1 MKKFLFLFL
10 FSLNAISQDLSSL
23 SENEMQ
29 TFNSLPDSI
38 KERIYERIN
47 QENSSER
54 IKSNTLDSPKDST
67 IALNTSTRVF
77 GYDFFSGIATSYS
90 PINDIPVP
98 NDYILGPRDKLQ
110 INLKGEKN
118 TSYIL
123 EVDNSGAIFVPEIG
137 EIAIAGMSFQNTKE
151 VIKTLFKDFYV
162 NIEASVAIAEL
173 KFLNVYLLGLAN
185 EPGAYLVNPFT
196 TVSNLL
202 AQAGGIKEIG
212 SLRKVKHVR
221 NGIVTYIDL
230 YEMLV
235 YGDRTNDVV
244 LRNGDT
250 VFIEPIKNTVYV
262 HGAVKRPAKYE
273 FLDNEDP
280 QKLIYFAQNFTKY
293 ADVDSIE
300 VSYISDEKIK
310 IANLENFDKKYIQK
324 IIELRVPDLFKV
336 IEVEIMGEINQPG
349 VYKLLAGTTLDELYN
364 KADGFKNTASS
375 ESIVL
380 RRISIY
386 QKEKIA
392 LEIARSDLINAF
404 VDNIAN
410 ASTTNNLP
418 IGELLNTLSISTQ
431 VEPTGRL
438 VGNLSPTS
446 NNAKQLI
453 LNDGDK
459 IFIPTKPQVIFITGE
474 VNNPSTTFYGDKLNF
489 KEYIN
494 LAGGFTRNADKK
506 NVYVIRSDGTSV
518 TVNTS
523 LFSSNIYVVESGDTI
538 IVPKEVLK
546 LSGIPLVQTAT
557 QIISNI
563 AFSAASLNAI
573 QD

>member
-1 MKKFLFLFL
+1 MKKILFLL
-10 FSLNAISQDLSSL
+10 FMSLVGSSQGLSSL
-23 SENEMQ
+23 SDSEIE

-38 KERIYERIN
+38 KERIYDRIR
-47 QENSSER
+47 QENSLNTIE
-54 IKSNTLDSPKDST
+54 SNALGAPKDST
-67 IALNTSTRVF
+67 IALTSSTDTF
-77 GYDFFSGIATSYS
+77 GYDFFSGIATSFT

-118 TSYIL
+118 TSYLL

-137 EIAIAGMSFQNTKE
+137 EIAISGLSFKDTKE

-185 EPGAYLVNPFT
+185 EPGSYLLNPFT

-212 SLRKVKHVR
+212 SLRSVKHVR
-221 NGIVTYIDL
+221 NGVVTYIDL

-235 YGDRTNDVV
+235 DGDRTNDIV

-250 VFIEPIKNTVYV
+250 VFIEPRKNIVYV

-273 FLDNEDP
+273 FLKDEDP
-280 QKLIYFAQNFTKY
+280 QKFIYFAQNFTEY
-293 ADVDSIE
+293 ADVSSIE
-300 VSYISDEKIK
+300 ISYINDGKIE
-310 IANLENFDKKYIQK
+310 IAKLENFDRKYNEK
-324 IIELRVPDLFKV
+324 IIELRVPELFKV
-336 IEVEIMGEINQPG
+336 IEVEISGEINQPG
-349 VYKLLAGTTLDELYN
+349 LYKVMAGTTLDQLYI
-364 KADGFKNTASS
+364 KSEGFKNTASS
-375 ESIVL
+375 DSVIL
-380 RRISIY
+380 KRNSIY

-410 ASTTNNLP
+410 AGTTGNL
-418 IGELLNTLSISTQ
+418 IGSDLLNTLSASIQ

-438 VGNLSPTS
+438 VGDLAPES
-446 NNAKQLI
+446 NNAKKLI

-459 IFIPTKPQVIFITGE
+459 IYVPTKPQVVFITGE
-474 VNNPSTTFYGDKLNF
+474 VNNPSTMLFGNGLDFN
-489 KEYIN
+489 EYID

-506 NVYVIRSDGTSV
+506 NIYVIRSDGTSV
-518 TVNTS
+518 TVNRS
-523 LFSSNIYVVESGDTI
+523 LFSANLYVVESGDTI
-538 IVPKEVLK
+538 IVPKEILK
-546 LSGIPLVQTAT
+546 LSGIPLVQSAT